1 MAAKTTGVQASTTG
15 TTATAGTGGT
25 PSAYA
30 QVLAQLSANG
40 GTTPTYT
47 TTTYVNETS
56 QPDIESMINGLYQQ
70 LLGRY
75 ATPEEIQNLGSQ
87 LITAQKEN
95 VGQYTGST
103 TYQPGGKR
111 ADVVGTQV
119 STGVNPQS
127 FLTNIIQGTAGAQEY
142 KAATGY
148 FQAMMQ
154 SLNEF
159 KGAYNG

>member
-1 MAAKTTGVQASTTG
+1 VLATGPQ
-15 TTATAGTGGT
+15 GGST
-25 PSAYA
+25 PSATSAFA
-30 QVLAQLSANG
+30 QALSSLNIGG

-47 TTTYVNETS
+47 NTTYVNETS
-56 QPDIESMINGLYQQ
+56 QPDIEAMVNGLYQQ

-75 ATPEEIQNLGSQ
+75 ATPEEIKNLGSQ
-87 LITAQKEN
+87 LIAAQKEN

-103 TYQPGGKR
+103 SYQASGKR

-119 STGVNPQS
+119 STGVNPQA
-127 FLTNIIQGTAGAQEY
+127 FLTNLIQGTAGAQEY

-148 FQAMMQ
+148 FQAMMS